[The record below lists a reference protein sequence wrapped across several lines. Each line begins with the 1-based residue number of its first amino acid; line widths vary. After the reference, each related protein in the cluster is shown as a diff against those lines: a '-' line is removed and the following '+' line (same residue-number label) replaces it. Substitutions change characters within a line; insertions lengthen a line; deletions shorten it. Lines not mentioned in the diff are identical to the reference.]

1 MTTVLVPLANG
12 CEELEAVTVI
22 DLLRRADISV
32 CTASLQDKHVKA
44 SRGVTLVADYT
55 LDQVIHDKFD
65 ALVLPGGLPGADH
78 LNEDPR
84 IHQLITKTYHHGG
97 LIAAICA
104 APKVLVTNGITDGK
118 TITCYPCAIEP
129 SHYPNITI
137 TDADV
142 QVDQQIITSRGP
154 GTAIDFALVLI
165 EILKDN
171 ASREFVEKGLVR

>member
-65 ALVLPGGLPGADH
+65 ALVLPSGLPGADH

-84 IHQLITKTYHHGG
+84 IHQLITQTYHHGG
-97 LIAAICA
+97 LIVAICA

-118 TITCYPCAIEP
+118 IITCYPCAIEP
-129 SHYPNITI
+129 SNY
-137 TDADV
+137 
-142 QVDQQIITSRGP
+142 QKKS
-154 GTAIDFALVLI
+154 
-165 EILKDN
+165 
-171 ASREFVEKGLVR
+171 